1 LDVRVPTLLVD
12 GEFDSQICR
21 ENLDAIP
28 TVTAGGA
35 GAVGE
40 LLAPFEDTLEP
51 PQEVRIARLGG
62 ADCSS
67 PEALIAYERPHLGPR
82 VPSVDA
88 FILPGAP
95 HDLNQALNA
104 QQYFTAVS
112 NWIATTLGR

>member
-1 LDVRVPTLLVD
+1 
-12 GEFDSQICR
+12 
-21 ENLDAIP
+21 LDAIP
-28 TVTAGGA
+28 TVTGGGA

-40 LLAPFEDTLEP
+40 LLAPFEDTMLER
-51 PQEVRIARLGG
+51 PQVVRVTRLGG

>member
-1 LDVRVPTLLVD
+1 MPTLLVD
-12 GEFDSQICR
+12 GELDSQVCK

-28 TVTAGGA
+28 TVTGGGA

-40 LLAPFEDTLEP
+40 LLVPFEDTLEP

-82 VPSVDA
+82 IPSVDA

-104 QQYFTAVS
+104 QQYITAVN